1 MEKIFR
7 AMNTEI
13 HAKVVTSCYMQLRTA
28 IPIPNN
34 DLIRQAM
41 NEPVRRSPRR
51 SHYHC
56 RRGGFR
62 SSASLA
68 RRRRTSALRASSA
81 VANSGSSASPRAS
94 TSTSHQCALPC
105 SSCAALTFSATARSR
120 ACSCATRAPI
130 HPASRLIAA
139 TRAAASSAVSAPT
152 SASTTTLRRTESR
165 VGLPKRRGLPTAGK
179 ARMARWGAK
188 SSETSQA
195 SWTSLSQRYLILSR
209 SLARVRSPSCRR
221 RSVPLAVAIASAAI
235 LVLQLAL
242 LSGTK

>member
-1 MEKIFR
+1 M
-7 AMNTEI
+7 
-13 HAKVVTSCYMQLRTA
+13 
-28 IPIPNN
+28 
-34 DLIRQAM
+34 
-41 NEPVRRSPRR
+41 
-51 SHYHC
+51 
-56 RRGGFR
+56 
-62 SSASLA
+62 A

-81 VANSGSSASPRAS
+81 AANSGSSASPSAS

-152 SASTTTLRRTESR
+152 SASTTTLRRTDSR
-165 VGLPKRRGLPTAGK
+165 VGLPKRRGLALPEAGK

-195 SWTSLSQRYLILSR
+195 SWTSLSRRYLILFCRFS
-209 SLARVRSPSCRR
+209 RVRSPSCRR
-221 RSVPLAVAIASAAI
+221 RTVPFAVAIASAVM
-235 LVLQLAL
+235 LVLYYL
-242 LSGTK
+242 LCFGLR